1 MMDFKKMY
9 QVKAKRVRDP
19 SLPPP
24 PTLLGQVKVIKD
36 VQTGLDTTQIRIQQQ
51 DEEMRS
57 LKNKLNQALYRI
69 DLLTNQLRKLR

>member
-1 MMDFKKMY
+1 M
-9 QVKAKRVRDP
+9 
-19 SLPPP
+19 PPP

>member
-1 MMDFKKMY
+1 M
-9 QVKAKRVRDP
+9 RDP